1 MNTKNEQV
9 AQEIT
14 RCLSS
19 KIDIANSKTR
29 IEIEKMITDEVW
41 INNNYWNVADATPRE
56 TALAFYLTMTDK
68 D

>member
-29 IEIEKMITDEVW
+29 IEIEKMIERKL
-41 INNNYWNVADATPRE
+41 NARYGKMTP
-56 TALAFYLTMTDK
+56 
-68 D
+68 